1 MLSYEDRI
9 QWSKDNA
16 IKFYYMFINDTEK
29 FNSEVLSQLKEPFQ
43 FVSIMFAII
52 RSVDLIYN
60 EKEVILNNPILFDAS
75 CNGLQHLAAM
85 TRELD
90 IAIKTNLVAL
100 PGSPEV
106 KNDFY
111 SYAASLVQTELDK
124 CDNDLLKQINI
135 SRDIIKKTVMTIP
148 YNISLFGVKEQ
159 MKEQFEIYR
168 DGTKIFYKV
177 DEKLTKNSAYAY
189 WIKWI
194 RYYYIWESN
203 GKFTFFE
210 NIKWLFR

>member
-189 WIKWI
+189 
-194 RYYYIWESN
+194 
-203 GKFTFFE
+203 
-210 NIKWLFR
+210 